1 MICAFLCHTLTGA
14 SCKPGLPN
22 VATTTRRTSVPG
34 ARRRSASQCPAAQSV
49 EPGLC
54 EVAGQ
59 KGAAESSLVLSS
71 CGFLAFL
78 VLIGLS
84 LNWNVHLRLIF
95 IRPFKHPP
103 LSPILHRVNRICII
117 EAKINKSNYKTWIKC
132 CIISCTRFSIVR
144 YGFICWFYVVLFA
157 TLCFMLMDRYTL

>member
-14 SCKPGLPN
+14 GCKPGLPN
-22 VATTTRRTSVPG
+22 VATTTTPVPA
-34 ARRRSASQCPAAQSV
+34 ARRGSPSQRAAAPSA

-59 KGAAESSLVLSS
+59 RGAAESSFVLSR

-84 LNWNVHLRLIF
+84 LNLNVHLRLIF
-95 IRPFKHPP
+95 
-103 LSPILHRVNRICII
+103 
-117 EAKINKSNYKTWIKC
+117 
-132 CIISCTRFSIVR
+132 VR
-144 YGFICWFYVVLFA
+144 
-157 TLCFMLMDRYTL
+157 